1 MGLGLDPNHV
11 IMNHSFPSKAPA
23 FSANTAHTDQS
34 LQLLPWAPVYMDR
47 CGKLG
52 EGNQSENECGEGPGQ
67 EANGVRVTEH
77 LGTGSA

>member
-1 MGLGLDPNHV
+1 MGLRLDPNHV
-11 IMNHSFPSKAPA
+11 IMNHSFPSKAPVS
-23 FSANTAHTDQS
+23 SANPAHTDQS

-52 EGNQSENECGEGPGQ
+52 NQCENEGEDGPGQ